1 MKTLILDKDF
11 NVVAEREH
19 VHRSRVKKTWQHS
32 LILPTTYCLDLPPSL
47 DAVNVLW

>member
-19 VHRSRVKKTWQHS
+19 VHRSRVKVTSSHCSRPANKNVASKMFINS
-32 LILPTTYCLDLPPSL
+32 LT
-47 DAVNVLW
+47 N